1 MVLLITIRGG
11 QLLLRLKV
19 RRLLFALDWR
29 LALLLTTA
37 QVLQFVKLLM
47 AIGLTLSGVRTISF
61 SLLFFFNH
69 SSTFLLAIN
78 IVSISSII
86 SHLGNEPF
94 WRFIRHEL
102 VRQLLLVLIVISK
115 ALRRMALLLSLL
127 ILLIVRLL
135 LSHLGWFS

>member
-1 MVLLITIRGG
+1 
-11 QLLLRLKV
+11 
-19 RRLLFALDWR
+19 
-29 LALLLTTA
+29 
-37 QVLQFVKLLM
+37 M

-102 VRQLLLVLIVISK
+102 VRQLLLVLIVISE
-115 ALRRMALLLSLL
+115 ALGRMALLLSLL
-127 ILLIVRLL
+127 ILLIIRLL
-135 LSHLGWFS
+135 LSHLGWFSGDSWYGGRSVRVTTCKQSCIIVIIIFFAARTIVIPWSLRTWLDEA